1 MFPVLFHVPPD
12 VCSYLGRSTPSWVT
26 AGRPIDSGPGGPGSG
41 FLFGFPTGDQ
51 SIS

>member
-12 VCSYLGRSTPSWVT
+12 LCSYLGISTPSWVT
-26 AGRPIDSGPGGPGSG
+26 AGIDSGPGGPGPG
-41 FLFGFPTGDQ
+41 FLFGFPTCDQ